1 MMELSFIIALM
12 GGLALFLYGMKMMSD
27 GLELCAGDRLQSIL
41 ERLTSNRLM
50 GVIVGALI
58 TALIQSSSATTDV
71 YKRQWACL
79 RSGLRKRIRLK
90 LPAVRLRV
98 FD

>member
-58 TALIQSSSATTDV
+58 TALIQSPV
-71 YKRQWACL
+71 RRQ
-79 RSGLRKRIRLK
+79 
-90 LPAVRLRV
+90 
-98 FD
+98 